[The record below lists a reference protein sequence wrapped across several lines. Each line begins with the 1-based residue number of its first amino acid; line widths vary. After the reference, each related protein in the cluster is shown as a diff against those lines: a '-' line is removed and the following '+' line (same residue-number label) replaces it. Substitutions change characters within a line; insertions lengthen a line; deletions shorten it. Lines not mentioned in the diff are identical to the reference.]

1 MEAMHK
7 KNIFSSFFENENGA
21 TSVEYAI
28 MASLIA
34 LVVISAVAAVGLA
47 TNTLFS
53 DAAEELEKMTTNLE

>member
-1 MEAMHK
+1 MEASPMK
-7 KNIFSSFFENENGA
+7 SQIMTFFENENGA

-34 LVVISAVAAVGLA
+34 VVIIAAVTAVGLA

-53 DAAEELEKMTTNLE
+53 DAAEELEKMTSN